1 MIRKLGV
8 ALLKLLTCMVGCGI
22 AGVVI
27 CAFGGFHGYADDG
40 LYIGWLMA
48 GATFGIF
55 VGISWIIKRRDVRT
69 YFVVPSML
77 GLAIYLMLLLLDN
90 RQPYSRS
97 SYWHLIVLFLGLFI
111 GIVGALAKAGA
122 FSTQPNPESINH
134 ESGIVVSEEI
144 RKLAEL
150 KSDGLLTE
158 EEFELKKRELLDR
171 L

>member
-1 MIRKLGV
+1 
-8 ALLKLLTCMVGCGI
+8 
-22 AGVVI
+22 
-27 CAFGGFHGYADDG
+27 
-40 LYIGWLMA
+40 
-48 GATFGIF
+48 
-55 VGISWIIKRRDVRT
+55 
-69 YFVVPSML
+69 
-77 GLAIYLMLLLLDN
+77 MLLLLDN

-134 ESGIVVSEEI
+134 ESGVVVSEEI